1 MELKA
6 KELYRCPQFELNE
19 GETTEGR
26 EEITE
31 EKKAQ
36 LVEDFPEA
44 FEVVEGSAEGVET
57 TTKKGK
63 K

>member
-6 KELYRCPQFELNE
+6 IELYRCPQFELNE

-26 EEITE
+26 EEISE

-36 LVEDFPEA
+36 LVADFPEL
-44 FEVVEGSAEGVET
+44 FEVIEGSAEGSET
-57 TTKKGK
+57 ATKKGK

>member
-1 MELKA
+1 MELLA

-19 GETTEGR
+19 GETTVGR

-36 LVEDFPEA
+36 LVADFPEV
-44 FEVVEGSAEGVET
+44 FEVLDSVENSDGS
-57 TTKKGK
+57 TKKGK

>member
-1 MELKA
+1 MELLA

-36 LVEDFPEA
+36 LVADFPEV
-44 FEVVEGSAEGVET
+44 FEVLDSVENTEGS
-57 TTKKGK
+57 TKKGK

>member
-1 MELKA
+1 MELLA

-19 GETTEGR
+19 GETTVGR

-36 LVEDFPEA
+36 LVADFPEV
-44 FEVVEGSAEGVET
+44 FEVVEGSAEGTEGS
-57 TTKKGK
+57 TKKGK